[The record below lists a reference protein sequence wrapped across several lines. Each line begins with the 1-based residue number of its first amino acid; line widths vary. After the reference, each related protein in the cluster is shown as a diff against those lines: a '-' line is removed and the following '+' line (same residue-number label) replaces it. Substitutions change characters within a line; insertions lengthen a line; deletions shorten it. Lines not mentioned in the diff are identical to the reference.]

1 MNTARQRCRSEQLAT
16 TRHTAVRIVPPHK
29 AAKLREAQLRHGGSS
44 VHLANSTSLAYR
56 HASLN
61 TDTLPSQ
68 ATERVSSPTS
78 TSHPPATSSRS
89 PGSRFSQPKSSETK
103 QQLDGA
109 APFPNIDA
117 VIADSRSRD
126 KRRAMAE
133 TEFYEQ
139 TDEKGVVRRTS
150 ILRPVNREDCLV
162 ARGANP
168 RTGLITPE
176 ANSVADSLDFGKRFT
191 KNRQDSSA
199 QWRLDGDQWVSSM
212 VAQTQPAA
220 RPTPSKPQVRPLERV
235 AEEYLSPVHAQSRPR
250 RDFSPLTES
259 NLHQLASEQRPMP
272 SAAQAQAA
280 SPTPPGIC
288 KVRRKPVGSPSQ
300 RTPEAH
306 IGRAADRQPSNETV
320 VRTPL
325 HDRHNT
331 SKGGVFTYFHPE
343 DVGGHLGT
351 NVRPQPTHASP
362 VESSFLGLP
371 VKLRSMTARPIRGF
385 TAGNRNLDQLQQSL
399 RTSSGPYP
407 LPASKQQSTPIREYR
422 ELYSTGLPY
431 RKQHELMETSRDE
444 ERLYRQRVPKA
455 YLPDTA
461 ISFDRTRR
469 MQQRRDY
476 REHPRPPRSML
487 GPRAQNHAH
496 LMVEDP
502 PDQAIQEDL
511 NPYQKSNIM
520 CMSTDTSTSSFRN
533 EAGKDLTV
541 HPVDVVS
548 SQTMLQHRSATKCPV
563 RANVTDTMS
572 GHSVGQSTRET
583 FAGDSL
589 PAERR
594 PPMGPRSQEVRNV
607 SKPAEGATS
616 TASEHR
622 SNMTGTKVDQ
632 SDEDEKSEDSK
643 TSNGNESPI
652 LAEPGA
658 VSNDGDELVL
668 LDPLDVS
675 TARPAQREETDLRD
689 HSICCPECCIQFDCH
704 EGCLGHP
711 SPAISLAESETSS
724 LASMGVFD
732 ASFETSV
739 QAVNKVLLEPSKNTS
754 SKLAKVK
761 TAFVRGP
768 RPRPSS
774 PTKSFTGQDL
784 MRRTMR
790 KSPAPREVG
799 QKSVGGSRKPD
810 TRLAVTAAVRAMDAN
825 DNSTEEV
832 TNRERPESI
841 PHGVPAY
848 KADLKSRK
856 KRQAAHEANEGR
868 RVSGKAEV
876 LSDRTVSGPREAADE
891 VLPEPHS
898 QGDDNMSM
906 LSRMSSLVRRP
917 KLRWSCMDKH
927 PKLLSHTQG
936 LLSRLKEMVF
946 VVLDTTSL
954 ISVMVL
960 EYKREGRLVVPKGVS
975 TSELFG
981 DIVRSMLYLMIAA
994 CIYAWV
1000 VRVLRAVLVVVRV
1013 LLIPVRICAWVI
1025 G

>member
-1 MNTARQRCRSEQLAT
+1 
-16 TRHTAVRIVPPHK
+16 
-29 AAKLREAQLRHGGSS
+29 
-44 VHLANSTSLAYR
+44 
-56 HASLN
+56 
-61 TDTLPSQ
+61 
-68 ATERVSSPTS
+68 
-78 TSHPPATSSRS
+78 
-89 PGSRFSQPKSSETK
+89 
-103 QQLDGA
+103 
-109 APFPNIDA
+109 
-117 VIADSRSRD
+117 
-126 KRRAMAE
+126 MAE

-176 ANSVADSLDFGKRFT
+176 ANSVADSLDFGKRFA

-212 VAQTQPAA
+212 VAQAQPAT

-259 NLHQLASEQRPMP
+259 NLHQLASEQKPMP

-280 SPTPPGIC
+280 PPTPPGIC
-288 KVRRKPVGSPSQ
+288 KIRRKPVSSPSQ

-306 IGRAADRQPSNETV
+306 TVRAADRQPSNETV

-331 SKGGVFTYFHPE
+331 SRGDVFTYFHPE
-343 DVGGHLGT
+343 DVGGTLGT
-351 NVRPQPTHASP
+351 NVRPHPTHASP

-371 VKLRSMTARPIRGF
+371 VKPRSMTARPLRGF
-385 TAGNRNLDQLQQSL
+385 TAANRNLDQLQPSL

-407 LPASKQQSTPIREYR
+407 LPASKQQPMPTREYR
-422 ELYSTGLPY
+422 QLHRTGLPR
-431 RKQHELMETSRDE
+431 RKQHELMETFRDE

-461 ISFDRTRR
+461 ISFDRTRHT
-469 MQQRRDY
+469 QQRRGY
-476 REHPRPPRSML
+476 REHPRPPRSTL
-487 GPRAQNHAH
+487 GPQAQNHAH
-496 LMVEDP
+496 FMVEDP
-502 PDQAIQEDL
+502 PDQALQEDL
-511 NPYQKSNIM
+511 NPYQKSNTM
-520 CMSTDTSTSSFRN
+520 CMSTDTSTPTFRN
-533 EAGKDLTV
+533 EAGRDSTANS
-541 HPVDVVS
+541 VDVVS
-548 SQTMLQHRSATKCPV
+548 SQTMLRHRSAATKCLV

-572 GHSVGQSTRET
+572 GHSMGQTTKET
-583 FAGDSL
+583 FASDSL
-589 PAERR
+589 PSERR

-607 SKPAEGATS
+607 SKPAERATT
-616 TASEHR
+616 TALEHR
-622 SNMTGTKVDQ
+622 SNMTGTKGDQ
-632 SDEDEKSEDSK
+632 SDGDEKSEDSR

-652 LAEPGA
+652 LAGPGA
-658 VSNDGDELVL
+658 VSNDGGGLVL
-668 LDPLDVS
+668 LDPPDVS
-675 TARPAQREETDLRD
+675 SARLAQCEETDLRD
-689 HSICCPECCIQFDCH
+689 HSICCPECCVQFDCH

-711 SPAISLAESETSS
+711 SPAMSLAESETSS
-724 LASMGVFD
+724 LVSMGVFD

-739 QAVNKVLLEPSKNTS
+739 QAVNKVLLEPPKNTS

-768 RPRPSS
+768 RPKPSS
-774 PTKSFTGQDL
+774 PTKSFIGQDL

-790 KSPAPREVG
+790 KTPAPREVG
-799 QKSVGGSRKPD
+799 QKSVEGPKKPE

-832 TNRERPESI
+832 INREGPESI
-841 PHGVPAY
+841 PHDVPAY
-848 KADLKSRK
+848 KPDLKPRK

-868 RVSGKAEV
+868 RVSGKGDFC
-876 LSDRTVSGPREAADE
+876 SDRPVSGPRETADE
-891 VLPEPHS
+891 IPPEPHS
-898 QGDDNMSM
+898 QGGDNVSM

-917 KLRWSCMDKH
+917 NLRWSCMDKH

-936 LLSRLKEMVF
+936 LLSRLKEMVV

-954 ISVMVL
+954 VSVMVL
-960 EYKREGRLVVPKGVS
+960 KYKREGRVVIPKGVS